1 MAPLNQMRRKPELYN
16 CIFCATSFLIFKA
29 QKGCEILLIQFIIS
43 SYYFIVI
50 LLWLHHFIINF
61 VSCSVSEKEQSSS
74 VFVHLCTR
82 SKTKMTQINRLE
94 TALYLSVLQVLVEN
108 KHKNSNIEIYWQ
120 IYQSLYI
127 SIFSSAINWTENRI
141 SVKPVCFNYNM
152 NILHINCPGCSE
164 RSLCQCGHV
173 FQVQGVGF
181 VLLNSS

>member
-94 TALYLSVLQVLVEN
+94 TALYLSVTSFGRKQTQKLQYR
-108 KHKNSNIEIYWQ
+108 NI
-120 IYQSLYI
+120 LTNI
-127 SIFSSAINWTENRI
+127 SIPI
-141 SVKPVCFNYNM
+141 Y
-152 NILHINCPGCSE
+152 LHIFFSN
-164 RSLCQCGHV
+164 
-173 FQVQGVGF
+173 
-181 VLLNSS
+181 